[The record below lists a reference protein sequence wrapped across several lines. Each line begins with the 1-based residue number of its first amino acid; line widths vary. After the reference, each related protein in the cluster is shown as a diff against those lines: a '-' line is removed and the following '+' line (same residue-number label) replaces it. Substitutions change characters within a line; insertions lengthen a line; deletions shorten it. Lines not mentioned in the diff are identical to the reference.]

1 MTNRRRVVATA
12 AASVL
17 CGPLTATAQPGKVWR
32 IGYLGPTSAAND
44 PSQAARLA
52 AFHQGMRELG
62 YRLGRDYSLEAKSAD
77 GRNER
82 YPALAAELVASRVD
96 VIVAPGTTS
105 ALAAQ
110 RATATI
116 PIVFVSAG
124 DAVASGLIASLAHPG
139 GNLTGRSSMTQELD
153 AKRVELLREVVP
165 ALSKLAVLLVR
176 TGPKG
181 TPLIPLQV
189 QAMAAIDAAAR
200 RYGIEVQVAEL
211 RTVDEVDPTLAL
223 IRGWRPSGLIVFDQS
238 LVLSVKDRIVEFA
251 LRSRMPSI
259 YQQRLWVDAGGLMSY
274 GPTSADEYRRLA
286 SYVDKIFKGAKPGDL
301 PVEQP
306 TKIDLVINL
315 KTARVLGLTIP
326 QSLLLRADA
335 VIE

>member
-1 MTNRRRVVATA
+1 MTNRRGFIGTV

-17 CGPLTATAQPGKVWR
+17 CGPFTAAAQLGKVWR

-52 AFHQGMRELG
+52 TFHQGMRELG
-62 YRLGRDYSLEAKSAD
+62 YILGRDYTLETKSAD

-96 VIVAPGTTS
+96 VIVVPGTTG

-110 RATATI
+110 QATATI

-124 DAVASGLIASLAHPG
+124 DAVANGLVASLAHPG

-165 ALSKLAVLLVR
+165 TLSKLAVLLVR
-176 TGPKG
+176 TRPQG
-181 TPLIPLQV
+181 TPLIPVQLQG
-189 QAMAAIDAAAR
+189 MAAVNAAAR

-211 RTVDEVDPTLAL
+211 STVDEVDRAL
-223 IRGWRPSGLIVFDQS
+223 SLIASRRPSGLIVFDQS
-238 LVLSVKDRIVEFA
+238 LVISVKERIVDFA
-251 LRSRMPSI
+251 LRSRIPSI
-259 YQQRLWVDAGGLMSY
+259 YQQRVWVDAGGLMSY
-274 GPTSADEYRRLA
+274 GPTNLDEYRRLA
-286 SYVDKIFKGAKPGDL
+286 SYVDKILKGAKPGDL

-315 KTARVLGLTIP
+315 RIAKALGLTIP
-326 QSLLLRADA
+326 QSLLLRADE